1 MNFSSRSY
9 QKELLDRTDLPFE
22 AIEKNMQELDIINT
36 YLGGHAITIS
46 GFKKLLNGKKE
57 ISICEIGCGGGD
69 NLLAIRKWCDSK
81 NITLQITGVDINP
94 DCIRV
99 AREKFPDLDAHL
111 VTADFREV
119 EFGNQMPDIIFA
131 SLFCHHFTHEE
142 LLTVFQWMDR
152 NSGLGWF
159 INDLHRHPIA
169 YHAIRLLTSVFSRS
183 YLVKNDAPLSVL
195 RGFRRT
201 ELEKLL
207 SASGF
212 IGYSLV
218 WKWAFRWL
226 MIIKHDG
233 NKIGSI

>member
-1 MNFSSRSY
+1 
-9 QKELLDRTDLPFE
+9 LLDRKDLPFE
-22 AIEKNMQELDIINT
+22 AIERNMQELDIINT
-36 YLGGHAITIS
+36 YLGGHAITLS
-46 GFKKLLNGKKE
+46 GFRRLLNGKKE

-69 NLLAIRKWCDSK
+69 NLVAIRRSCASK
-81 NITLQITGVDINP
+81 NIHLRITGIDINP

-99 AREKFPDLDAHL
+99 AREKFQDPGIQLL
-111 VTADFREV
+111 TSDFRDV

-142 LLTVFQWMDR
+142 LLTVFQWMHR

-169 YHAIRLLTSVFSRS
+169 YHAIRLLTTFFSRS

-195 RGFRRT
+195 RGFRRK

-207 SASGF
+207 AASGF
-212 IGYSLV
+212 VGYTLE

-226 MIIKHDG
+226 MIIKHDSK
-233 NKIGSI
+233 KIGSI